1 MGGLAALLKAWLLRL
16 SRKRVKYMK
25 EVVGTIPASLIY
37 EMVEDQPIYYKGY
50 KQFLNPKGQKTGPI
64 GSSFLQSLIISNLIL
79 FINKHLGG
87 RYIVLTNEVGIQ
99 LSKGTWRA
107 ADIALF
113 EPGQINIS
121 QASNK
126 YINVSPKV
134 VIEIDA
140 KAEVAEISDTSSYYN
155 EKTEQLLDF
164 GVEKVIWIFT
174 DSKRTLIA
182 TQKKEWALVDW
193 SRDIK
198 IIDGLEVNMEEV
210 IHTIQGK
217 MGDTT
222 D

>member
-1 MGGLAALLKAWLLRL
+1 
-16 SRKRVKYMK
+16 MK
-25 EVVGTIPASLIY
+25 EAVGTIPASLIY
-37 EMVEDQPIYYKGY
+37 EMVEDQPVYYKGY
-50 KQFLNPKGQKTGPI
+50 KQFLNPKSQETGPI
-64 GSSFLQSLIISNLIL
+64 GSSFLQSLIISNLVL

-87 RYIVLTNEVGIQ
+87 RYIVLTNEVGLQ

-113 EPGQINIS
+113 EPGQINVS

-134 VIEIDA
+134 VVEIDT
-140 KAEVAEISDTSSYYN
+140 KAEVAEISDTFSYYN

-174 DSKRTLIA
+174 DSKKTLIA

-193 SRDIK
+193 SKDIK

-222 D
+222 N

>member
-1 MGGLAALLKAWLLRL
+1 
-16 SRKRVKYMK
+16 MK
-25 EVVGTIPASLIY
+25 EAVGTIPESLIY
-37 EMVEDQPIYYKGY
+37 EMVESQPIYYKGY
-50 KQFLNPKGQKTGPI
+50 KQFLNPKGQKTGPM

-79 FINKHLGG
+79 FLSKHLGG

-113 EPGQINIS
+113 EPGQIDIS

-126 YINVSPKV
+126 YISVPPKV
-134 VIEIDA
+134 VIEIGT
-140 KAEVAEISDTSSYYN
+140 KAEVAEISDTFSYYN

-164 GVEKVIWIFT
+164 GVEKIVWIFT
-174 DSKRTLIA
+174 DSKKTLIA

-193 SRDIK
+193 SKNIK
-198 IIDGLEVNMEEV
+198 IIDGLEINVEEV

-217 MGDTT
+217 MGDAN

>member
-1 MGGLAALLKAWLLRL
+1 MQEA
-16 SRKRVKYMK
+16 
-25 EVVGTIPASLIY
+25 VGTIPASLIY

-50 KQFLNPKGQKTGPI
+50 KQFLNPKGQKTGPT
-64 GSSFLQSLIISNLIL
+64 GSSFLQSLIISNLVL

-113 EPGQINIS
+113 EPGQIDVS

-126 YINVSPKV
+126 YISVSPKV
-134 VIEIDA
+134 VIEIDT
-140 KAEVAEISDTSSYYN
+140 KAEVAEISDTFSYYN

-164 GVEKVIWIFT
+164 GVEKVIWILT
-174 DSKRTLIA
+174 DSKKTLIA

-193 SRDIK
+193 SKNIK
-198 IIDGLEVNMEEV
+198 IIDGLEINIEEV
-210 IHTIQGK
+210 IHDIQGGK
-217 MGDTT
+217 GDAN